1 MSEIRLPGQPVAVS
15 LSGAGEDLV
24 RQALPLVFR
33 VQSVERH
40 PLPAGGVRN
49 VASLFNEAAA
59 LKVNWL
65 SRVADPRVAAD
76 CLVSIRW
83 QGNAVSI
90 GGHVRIGRLVALER
104 PMAGLNLF
112 DTVPTRWVR
121 ERELV
126 QRGKALWE
134 SLPLAFR
141 DLFNAMFWNGGRFRR
156 YLVGPSS
163 LENHHNGLNGNFRHS
178 LEVAEQALALARDH
192 DLVSLPVMI
201 LAGLIHDA
209 GKADEYRYDHA
220 RRCFAMAPE
229 ATLVGHRDRL
239 QHWLAAARERCGEGV
254 PQRQYLAL
262 VHALTATYG
271 APPHLGL
278 REPLS
283 LEAMLLSMADRASGR
298 TELIGRLA
306 SPGGGFGRYHRHLRG
321 RPFVAA
327 AWDA

>member
-1 MSEIRLPGQPVAVS
+1 MSEASSLVQPVAVA

-40 PLPAGGVRN
+40 PVPAGGVRN
-49 VASLFNEAAA
+49 VASLFNEKAA
-59 LKVNWL
+59 LKVDWL

-112 DTVPTRWVR
+112 DTVPMRWVP

-126 QRGKALWE
+126 QRGRALWE

-163 LENHHNGLNGNFRHS
+163 LDNHHSGLNGNFRHS

-192 DLVSLPVMI
+192 ELVSLPVMI

-209 GKADEYRYDHA
+209 GKADEYRYDHT
-220 RRCFAMAPE
+220 RRRFAMAPE

-283 LEAMLLSMADRASGR
+283 LEAMLLSMADRASGKA
-298 TELIGRLA
+298 ELIERLA
-306 SPGGGFGRYHRHLRG
+306 TPGGGFGRYHRHLRG

>member
-1 MSEIRLPGQPVAVS
+1 
-15 LSGAGEDLV
+15 
-24 RQALPLVFR
+24 
-33 VQSVERH
+33 
-40 PLPAGGVRN
+40 
-49 VASLFNEAAA
+49 
-59 LKVNWL
+59 
-65 SRVADPRVAAD
+65 VAAD

-192 DLVSLPVMI
+192 ELVSLPVMI

-220 RRCFAMAPE
+220 HRCFAMAPE

-262 VHALTATYG
+262 VHALTATSG